1 MSRVILTK
9 IVYFAFIFPLLF
21 SVNAYAHS
29 LPDIIS
35 LPTGF
40 QPEGVVT
47 GKHHSA
53 YVGSLKNGGIYK
65 VNLVSGEGEM
75 LVEGEENKA
84 AVGLAFDKRSDYL
97 FVAGGLTGTITVYD
111 TEDGSLVREFAAAAP
126 GGFIND
132 GIVTRKAAYFTDSF
146 LPVIYKIPLNY
157 HGRLRKNAKVKT
169 ITLSDNFTY
178 IDGEFNA
185 NGIVATHHGK
195 RLLIINSTT
204 GVLYKVNPR
213 NGKAMEI
220 DIVGG
225 ELFNGDG
232 MLLDGDD
239 LYIVQNFL
247 NQIAVVEL
255 SSDNLSGVVEEYITH
270 PSFQIPTTVAGF
282 GDWLYVV
289 NAKFDIAPPPLPGFP
304 PADPNTEFE
313 LVRIEK

>member
-1 MSRVILTK
+1 MARVILTK
-9 IVYFAFIFPLLF
+9 FSYFLFIFSIPF
-21 SVNAYAHS
+21 AVSAHK

-75 LVEGEENKA
+75 LVEGVDEKS

-97 FVAGGLTGTITVYD
+97 FVAGGLTGTIAVYD
-111 TEDGSLVREFAAAAP
+111 TDDGSLLREFATAP
-126 GGFIND
+126 GGFVND

-146 LPVIYKIPLNY
+146 LPVIYKVKLNY
-157 HGRLRKNAKVKT
+157 HGHIKKNTKVET
-169 ITLSDNFTY
+169 IALSDTFEY
-178 IDGEFNA
+178 LDGEFNA

-195 RLLIINSTT
+195 RLIIVNSST
-204 GVLYKVNPR
+204 GALYKVNPK
-213 NGKAMEI
+213 NGKAKQI
-220 DIVGG
+220 SVVGG

-239 LYIVQNFL
+239 LYVVQNFL
-247 NQIAVVEL
+247 NQIAVLEL
-255 SSDNLSGVVEEYITH
+255 SSDNLSAVVEEYITH

-289 NAKFDIAPPPLPGFP
+289 NAKFDVAPPPLPGFP
-304 PADPNTEFE
+304 PADPSTEFE
-313 LVRIEK
+313 LIRVEK

>member
-1 MSRVILTK
+1 MARAILTK
-9 IVYFAFIFPLLF
+9 FVYFLFILSIPFAV
-21 SVNAYAHS
+21 SAHT

-65 VNLVSGEGEM
+65 VDLVSGNGEM
-75 LVEGEENKA
+75 LVEGSEGKS

-97 FVAGGLTGTITVYD
+97 FVAGGLTGTIAVYD
-111 TEDGSLVREFAAAAP
+111 TSDGSLVREFAAAAA
-126 GGFIND
+126 GGFVND

-146 LPVIYKIPLNY
+146 LPVIYKVKLNH
-157 HGRLRKNAKVKT
+157 HGHIKEDSEVKT
-169 ITLSDNFTY
+169 IALSDDFEY
-178 IDGEFNA
+178 LDSEFNA

-195 RLLIINSTT
+195 RLIIINSTT
-204 GVLYKVNPR
+204 GALYKVNPK
-213 NGKAMEI
+213 NGKAKEI
-220 DIVGG
+220 SVVGG
-225 ELFNGDG
+225 ELINGDG

-255 SSDNLSGVVEEYITH
+255 SSDNLSAVVEEYITH

-289 NAKFDIAPPPLPGFP
+289 NAKFDVAPPPLPGFP
-304 PADPNTEFE
+304 PADPSTEFE
-313 LVRIEK
+313 LIRIEK

>member
-1 MSRVILTK
+1 MARAILTK
-9 IVYFAFIFPLLF
+9 FVYFLFILSIPFAV
-21 SVNAYAHS
+21 SAHT

-65 VNLVSGEGEM
+65 VDLVSGNGEM
-75 LVEGEENKA
+75 LVEGSEGKS

-97 FVAGGLTGTITVYD
+97 FVAGGLTGTIAVYD
-111 TEDGSLVREFAAAAP
+111 TSDGSLVREFAAAAA
-126 GGFIND
+126 GGFVND

-146 LPVIYKIPLNY
+146 LPVIYKVKLNH
-157 HGRLRKNAKVKT
+157 HGHIKEDSEVKT
-169 ITLSDNFTY
+169 IALSDDFEY
-178 IDGEFNA
+178 LDGEFNA

-195 RLLIINSTT
+195 RLIIINSTT
-204 GVLYKVNPR
+204 GALYKVNPK
-213 NGKAMEI
+213 NGKAKEI
-220 DIVGG
+220 SVVGG
-225 ELFNGDG
+225 ELINGDG

-255 SSDNLSGVVEEYITH
+255 SSDNLSAVVEEYITH

-289 NAKFDIAPPPLPGFP
+289 NAKFDVAPPPLPGFP
-304 PADPNTEFE
+304 PADPSTEFE
-313 LVRIEK
+313 LIRIEK